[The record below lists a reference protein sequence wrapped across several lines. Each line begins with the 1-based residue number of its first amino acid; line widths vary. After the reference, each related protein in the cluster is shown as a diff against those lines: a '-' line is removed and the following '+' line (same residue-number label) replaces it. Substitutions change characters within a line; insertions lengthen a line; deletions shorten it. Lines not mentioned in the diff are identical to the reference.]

1 MPSSVGVSTTVN
13 GQPYQREV
21 EPRLLLSDFLRHEL
35 GLTGTHVG
43 CEHGVCGA
51 CTVLLDGVAVR
62 SCLVFAAQAD
72 GCAVE
77 TVEGLT
83 PGDGELHPLQ
93 AAFRDA
99 HGLQCGFC
107 TPGMLMTLLPFL
119 EENPEPTED
128 EVRLAI
134 SGNLCR
140 CTGYA
145 KIVDAVL
152 LAAERIR
159 HEGDL
164 LSIEPD
170 AHPAGT
176 PAGAA

>member
-1 MPSSVGVSTTVN
+1 MPSSVEVSTTVN
-13 GQPYQREV
+13 GQPCQRSV

-51 CTVLLDGVAVR
+51 CTVLMDGVAVR

-72 GCAVE
+72 GCAVD

-83 PGDGELHPLQ
+83 PGDAELHPLQ

-107 TPGMLMTLLPFL
+107 TPGMLMTLIPFL
-119 EENPEPTED
+119 EENPAPTED

-152 LAAERIR
+152 LAAERAR
-159 HEGDL
+159 HGGDL